1 MHQLNTLIH
10 DDADDFDDAGLMDSC
25 VSPHVGPDDVLDAAV
40 DRAAVVGCD
49 DAEVVLS

>member
-10 DDADDFDDAGLMDSC
+10 DDDDDFYDAGLMDSC
-25 VSPHVGPDDVLDAAV
+25 VSPHVEPDDVLDAAV

-49 DAEVVLS
+49 AAEVVLS